1 MKRRIVVLGCG
12 LVGSAIAR
20 DLAAEPDLSVS
31 VSDANANALAL
42 LASRARVE
50 TRLAD
55 LSDPGQIATAIADA
69 DVVVGALPGRLG
81 HAMLAEVIHAGKSI
95 ADISFSPE
103 DPLAL
108 DPLARE
114 RRVTAIVDCGVSPGL
129 SNLAV
134 GLAAAD
140 LDRVE
145 DVEILVGGLPED
157 SDRPGGYAIV
167 FSAADV
173 IEEYTRP
180 ARVVEEGRVQTR
192 RPLSDLEQF
201 EVAGVGR
208 LEGFL
213 TDGLR
218 TLLTTI
224 PAVRMHE
231 KTLRYPGHA
240 AAMEQMREWGFF
252 SEDPVEIG
260 PTRIVPRSVSVR
272 LLGRVWALAPGER
285 ELTYMRVT
293 VSGRRPD
300 DRRICRRFEL
310 LDRTDSDGTTS
321 MARTTGFPCA
331 AMAAML
337 ARGEYSR
344 PGVHAPEV
352 LGSDP
357 AAAGALLEHLRR
369 RRVSWTETVETT
381 G

>member
-1 MKRRIVVLGCG
+1 LSKRVVVLGCG

-31 VSDANANALAL
+31 VSDANADALAA
-42 LASRARVE
+42 LARRTRIE
-50 TRLAD
+50 TRPAD
-55 LSDPGQIATAIADA
+55 LSDPAEVGNAIAGADA
-69 DVVVGALPGRLG
+69 VVGALPGRLG
-81 HAMLAEVIHAGKSI
+81 HAMLREVIRAGKSI

-103 DPLAL
+103 DPLVL
-108 DPLARE
+108 DSLARE
-114 RRVTAIVDCGVSPGL
+114 RRATAIVDCGVSPGL

-140 LDRVE
+140 LEKVE

-157 SDRPGGYAIV
+157 RLRPGGYAIV

-180 ARVVEEGRVQTR
+180 ARIVEEGQIRMR
-192 RPLSDLEQF
+192 PPLSDVETF

-218 TLLTTI
+218 TLLATV
-224 PAVRMHE
+224 PARRMRE

-240 AAMEQMREWGFF
+240 AAMERMRDWGFF
-252 SEDPVEIG
+252 SEEPVEIG
-260 PTRIVPRSVSVR
+260 STKIVPRSVSVR
-272 LLGRVWALAPGER
+272 LLGRVWTLAPGER

-293 VSGRRPD
+293 VRGSRSDGKRT
-300 DRRICRRFEL
+300 CHRFEL
-310 LDRTDSDGTTS
+310 LDRTHSDGTTS

-337 ARGEYSR
+337 ARREFSR

-352 LGSDP
+352 LGKDP
-357 AAAGALLEHLRR
+357 ATAGRLLEHLRR
-369 RRVSWTETVETT
+369 RGVSWTETIETAD
-381 G
+381 